1 MGLDYYAILKI
12 PRYSTQTEIQ
22 LAYRKWSIRAHP
34 KRIAYPKH
42 PENPPEGI
50 PDGDLPFPSL
60 TINHFWEYINEAYDV
75 LSNNLTREV
84 YDNYGEEGLKRGV
97 PAPDGFIQPYSY
109 HGDFMKTYI
118 QFFGTFSPYSDL
130 IDAVTHPPILY
141 TINDGKTGVKVKDK
155 AIEELLCLELREI
168 FYGAVKK
175 MKILRQEFI
184 DEGKTVT
191 KTKEKILVIQI
202 NPGTLPGTKI
212 CFPEE
217 GDQGPTRIP
226 ADIHFI
232 VSDVQHPVYL
242 RRGSDLYMNYKI
254 DLKQALCGFVMQI
267 HTIDDRKLL
276 VPITNVVQ

>member
-12 PRYSTQTEIQ
+12 PRNSTLNEIQ
-22 LAYRKWSIRAHP
+22 LAYRKWAIRSHP
-34 KRIAYPKH
+34 KRISYPKH
-42 PENPPEGI
+42 SEIKPEDI
-50 PDGDLPFPSL
+50 PDDDLPFPSL
-60 TINHFWEYINEAYDV
+60 PINNFWEYLNEAYDV

-84 YDNYGEEGLKRGV
+84 YDNFGEEGLKTGV
-97 PAPDGFIQPYSY
+97 PAPDGFIQRYSY

-141 TINDGKTGVKVKDK
+141 SINDGKTGVKVKDK
-155 AIEELLCLELREI
+155 SIEKILSLELREI

-175 MKILRQEFI
+175 MKILRQEFV

-191 KTKEKILVIQI
+191 KIKEKVLVIQI
-202 NPGTLPGTKI
+202 AAGVLPGTKI

-226 ADIHFI
+226 ADIIFV
-232 VSDVQHPVYL
+232 VSDIPHPIYL
-242 RRGSDLYMNYKI
+242 RRESNLYMNYKI
-254 DLKQALCGFVMQI
+254 DLKQALCGFILKI
-267 HTIDDRKLL
+267 HTIDDRKLQI
-276 VPITNVVQ
+276 PITNVVW

>member
-12 PRYSTQTEIQ
+12 PRNSTLNEIQ
-22 LAYRKWSIRAHP
+22 LAYRKWAIRSHP
-34 KRIAYPKH
+34 KRISYPKY

-50 PDGDLPFPSL
+50 PDGDLLFPSL
-60 TINHFWEYINEAYDV
+60 PINNFWEYINEAYDV

-84 YDNYGEEGLKRGV
+84 YDNFGEEGLKTGV
-97 PAPDGFIQPYSY
+97 SAPDGFIQQYSY

-141 TINDGKTGVKVKDK
+141 STNDGKSGVKVKDK
-155 AIEELLCLELREI
+155 SIEKILSLELREI

-184 DEGKTVT
+184 DEGKTIT
-191 KTKEKILVIQI
+191 KIKEKVLVIQI
-202 NPGTLPGTKI
+202 APGILPGTKI

-217 GDQGPTRIP
+217 GDQGATRIP
-226 ADIHFI
+226 ADIIFV
-232 VSDVQHPVYL
+232 VSDIPHPIYC
-242 RRGSDLYMNYKI
+242 RRESDLYMHYKI
-254 DLKQALCGFVMQI
+254 DLKQALCGFILQI
-267 HTIDDRKLL
+267 HTIDDRKLQ
-276 VPITNVVQ
+276 VPITNVVW